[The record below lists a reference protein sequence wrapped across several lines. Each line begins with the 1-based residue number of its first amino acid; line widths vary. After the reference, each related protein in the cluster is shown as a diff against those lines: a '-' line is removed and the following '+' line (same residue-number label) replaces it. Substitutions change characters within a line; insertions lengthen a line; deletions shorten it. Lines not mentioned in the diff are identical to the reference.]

1 MSQFQPMTI
10 NEAYQH
16 LLDELFSVYE
26 RDEAE
31 TIARFV
37 FEDVFALK
45 PSSVVMDAD
54 KNFREE
60 NILKL
65 NVCIKRLK
73 NHEPVQYVTG
83 KAFFYGNEFDV
94 TPAVLIPR
102 PETEELVEWV
112 IEAVKSWQLAV
123 DSLETDAYK
132 KILDIGTGSGCIAIS
147 LKENIPTVDVYA
159 IDISVT
165 ALEIAKQNADKLN
178 QEIHFDQA
186 DILNLENPF
195 GKQFDI
201 IVSNP
206 PYISEAESSS
216 LDKNVLAFEPHLA
229 LLASGNDSL
238 NFYRKIIEFSK
249 LYLAPEGQL
258 YFEVNQQFGNEVLK
272 LLQQNDFAKTELR
285 KDINE
290 NERMVMGMKK

>member
-1 MSQFQPMTI
+1 MTI

-37 FEDVFALK
+37 FEDVFSLK
-45 PSSVVMDAD
+45 PSAVVMDAD
-54 KNFREE
+54 KIFQEE

-65 NVCIKRLK
+65 KDCISRLK
-73 NHEPVQYVTG
+73 NHEPVQYVTE

-94 TPAVLIPR
+94 TPSVLIPR

-112 IEAVKSWQLAV
+112 IQTNNSWQLEV
-123 DSLETDAYK
+123 GSLQIDK
-132 KILDIGTGSGCIAIS
+132 KQKILDIGTGSGCIAIS
-147 LKENIPTVDVYA
+147 LKENIPSAEVYA

-165 ALEIAKQNADKLN
+165 ALEIAKLN
-178 QEIHFDQA
+178 SEILKQKIHFAHA
-186 DILNLENPF
+186 DILNLENPL

-206 PYISEAESSS
+206 PYITESESST
-216 LDKNVLAFEPHLA
+216 LDKNVIAFEPHVA
-229 LLASGNDSL
+229 LFAIGSDPLI
-238 NFYRKIIEFSK
+238 FYKKIIEFSK
-249 LYLAPEGQL
+249 LYLIAGGKL
-258 YFEVNQQFGNEVLK
+258 YFEVNQQYGNEVLK
-272 LLQQNDFAKTELR
+272 LLQQNGFTNTELR

-290 NERMVMGMKK
+290 NDRMVAGVK